1 MNRRD
6 LITNMV
12 SGLLGTLVL
21 PARLRNFLLRPKP
34 IPEVVEMD
42 MVSTVI
48 KATTMADIKKLRN
61 KIALALR
68 IPAEYLEPPTA
79 EEQHKLRAQF
89 IKASNE
95 IHRHR
100 LGIPAK
106 ILQMDDTTKQALK
119 DRSFLVSH
127 KDSLS
132 RRKK

>member
-12 SGLLGTLVL
+12 SGLLGTLVI

-34 IPEVVEMD
+34 IPEVVEME

-48 KATTMADIKKLRN
+48 HATTIADIEALRQ
-61 KIALALR
+61 KIAVALR
-68 IPAEYLEPPTA
+68 IPAAYLKPPTA
-79 EEQHKLRAQF
+79 EEHHELRARF

-106 ILQMDDTTKQALK
+106 ILHMDDTTKQALE
-119 DRSFLVSH
+119 DR
-127 KDSLS
+127 LS
-132 RRKK
+132 